1 MLKNISSFIKTFSMG
16 NKKMEPRKVVFIVE
30 AEINS
35 GTKQVVKKIRAVRNA
50 VKKGINSIEG
60 VKAIRIQNKDK
71 I

>member
-1 MLKNISSFIKTFSMG
+1 MLKNILSFIKSYSG
-16 NKKMEPRKVVFIVE
+16 NKKMETKKVIFIVE

-50 VKKGINSIEG
+50 VKNGVNSIEG
-60 VKAIRIQNKDK
+60 VKATRIQNKDK

>member
-1 MLKNISSFIKTFSMG
+1 MLKNISSFIKKFLMG
-16 NKKMEPRKVVFIVE
+16 NKKMETKKVIFIVE

-50 VKKGINSIEG
+50 VKSGINSIEG
-60 VKAIRIQNKDK
+60 VKAIRIQNKEK